1 MKRIISVSAALLFL
15 KTFAF
20 AVSFHSEGKESIVP
34 PGIYDELYDDGRANL
49 AVVLDEFGMVGGVGD
64 GVVINYEGADRL
76 TEINGIRFYNKRSTL
91 TDIGDVYAGIT
102 MKFTA
107 NSSGTL
113 SGLFFRKASQAEGKS
128 IFVDKIDVFTQ
139 NGSDSANAVGINNW
153 ASSTVGDIIGRSEG
167 SFIRAVTN
175 GGNQSYGIWNQVG
188 SKIGSISNLK
198 ITASG
203 GTSKTCAI
211 MNDANGSTIGDISNV
226 VLEAKDSVYAYGIYT
241 KGTIGNLDNV
251 KIETSTISVEA
262 GVISDSYGIYSYGG
276 VIGDVSN
283 LTINMEVKRSFGI
296 SSDRIG
302 DISGA
307 TINVNADTS
316 YGITSYDIGN
326 ISDSS
331 INVVGVNDARA
342 VWIDGA
348 ESLKLELSNVK
359 ITAQLDD
366 FGTCVGVYFSNLDNP
381 GSDNSNLLILK
392 NSTSISVSAS
402 SGWTY
407 EYAIANEGGG
417 TFTIKGDSTIHTFDG
432 DIASKGNLI
441 FDGHFKL
448 LNCKI
453 EAMSGM
459 EITAG
464 SSLEW
469 TDKLVVEGDVT
480 IDDSAILNIYLSS
493 IGLDEYLALESDA
506 SITLSGEIDLNVY
519 DQGGQALE
527 GWEYE
532 LRPGEGGDQLWI
544 TAAVPEPA
552 TYAAIFGA
560 LALAFAVCRARK

>member
-1 MKRIISVSAALLFL
+1 MKRIVSVSAALLFL

-34 PGIYDELYDDGRANL
+34 PGVYDELYDDGRSNL

-203 GTSKTCAI
+203 GNKAYAI

-226 VLEAKDSVYAYGIYT
+226 VLEAKDSVYASGIYT
-241 KGTIGNLDNV
+241 DGTIGNLDNV
-251 KIETSTISVEA
+251 KIETSTISVET
-262 GVISDSYGIYSYGG
+262 GVISDSYGIHSVGL
-276 VIGDVSN
+276 GDVSN
-283 LTINMEVKRSFGI
+283 LTVHMKGKRSFGI
-296 SSDRIG
+296 SSESIG
-302 DISGA
+302 NVSGA
-307 TINVNADTS
+307 TINVNAGMS
-316 YGITSYDIGN
+316 YGIISYDLGN

-348 ESLKLELSNVK
+348 SRGLELSNVK

-366 FGTCVGVYFSNLDNP
+366 FGTAVGVYFSNLDNP
-381 GSDNSNLLILK
+381 NSDNSNLLILK
-392 NSTSISVSAS
+392 NSTSISVSAGS
-402 SGWTY
+402 DWTW
-407 EYAIANEGGG
+407 EYSIVNEEGG
-417 TFTIKGDSTIHTFDG
+417 TFTIKGDSTTHTFDG

-448 LNCKI
+448 LNCTI
-453 EAMSGM
+453 EAQNGM
-459 EITAG
+459 EISAG
-464 SSLEW
+464 SSLAW

-493 IGLDEYLALESDA
+493 FELDEYLVLESDV

-560 LALAFAVCRARK
+560 LALAFAAYRRRK

>member
-1 MKRIISVSAALLFL
+1 MKRIVSVSAALLFL

-91 TDIGDVYAGIT
+91 TDIGDVYADIT

-139 NGSDSANAVGINNW
+139 NGSDSASAVGINNW
-153 ASSTVGDIIGRSEG
+153 ESTVGDIIGRSEG

-203 GTSKTCAI
+203 GNKAYAI

-226 VLEAKDSVYAYGIYT
+226 VLEAKDSVYASGIYT
-241 KGTIGNLDNV
+241 DGTIGNLDNV

-262 GVISDSYGIYSYGG
+262 GVISDSYGIHSVGL
-276 VIGDVSN
+276 GDVSN
-283 LTINMEVKRSFGI
+283 LTVNMKGKRSFGI
-296 SSDRIG
+296 SSESIG
-302 DISGA
+302 NVSGA
-307 TINVNADTS
+307 TINVNAGMS
-316 YGITSYDIGN
+316 YGIVSYDLGN

-348 ESLKLELSNVK
+348 SRGLELSNVK

-366 FGTCVGVYFSNLDNP
+366 FGTAVGVYFSNLDNP
-381 GSDNSNLLILK
+381 NSDNSNLLILK
-392 NSTSISVSAS
+392 NSTSISVSAGS
-402 SGWTY
+402 DWAWGYS
-407 EYAIANEGGG
+407 IVNEEGG
-417 TFTIKGDSTIHTFDG
+417 TFTIKGDSTTHTFDG

-448 LNCKI
+448 LNCTI
-453 EAMSGM
+453 EAQNGM
-459 EITAG
+459 EISAG
-464 SSLEW
+464 SSLAW

-493 IGLDEYLALESDA
+493 FELDEYLVLESDV

-552 TYAAIFGA
+552 TYAAISGA
-560 LALAFAVCRARK
+560 LALAFAAYRRRK

>member
-1 MKRIISVSAALLFL
+1 MKRIVSVSAALLFL

-34 PGIYDELYDDGRANL
+34 PGVYDELYDDGRSNL

-203 GTSKTCAI
+203 GNKAYAI

-226 VLEAKDSVYAYGIYT
+226 VLEAKDSVYASGIYT
-241 KGTIGNLDNV
+241 DGTIGNLDNV
-251 KIETSTISVEA
+251 KIETSTISVET
-262 GVISDSYGIYSYGG
+262 GVISDSYGIHSVGL
-276 VIGDVSN
+276 GDVSN
-283 LTINMEVKRSFGI
+283 LTVNMKGKRSFGI
-296 SSDRIG
+296 SSESIG
-302 DISGA
+302 NVSGA
-307 TINVNADTS
+307 TINVNAGMS
-316 YGITSYDIGN
+316 YGIISYDLGN

-348 ESLKLELSNVK
+348 SRGLELSNVK

-366 FGTCVGVYFSNLDNP
+366 FGTAVGVYFSNLDNP
-381 GSDNSNLLILK
+381 NSDNSNLLILK
-392 NSTSISVSAS
+392 NSTSISVSAGS
-402 SGWTY
+402 DWTW
-407 EYAIANEGGG
+407 EYSIVNEEGG
-417 TFTIKGDSTIHTFDG
+417 TFTIKGDSTTHTFDG

-448 LNCKI
+448 LNCTI
-453 EAMSGM
+453 EAQNGM
-459 EITAG
+459 EISAG
-464 SSLEW
+464 SSLAW

-493 IGLDEYLALESDA
+493 FELDEYLVLESDV

-560 LALAFAVCRARK
+560 LALAFAAYRRRK

>member
-1 MKRIISVSAALLFL
+1 MKRIVSVSAALLFL

-20 AVSFHSEGKESIVP
+20 ALSFHSEGKESIVP

-76 TEINGIRFYNKRSTL
+76 TEINGIRFYKKRSTL

-139 NGSDSANAVGINNW
+139 NGSDSASAVGINNW
-153 ASSTVGDIIGRSEG
+153 ESTVGNIVGRSEG

-203 GTSKTCAI
+203 GNKAYAI

-226 VLEAKDSVYAYGIYT
+226 VLEAKDSVYASGIYT
-241 KGTIGNLDNV
+241 DGTIGNLDNV

-262 GVISDSYGIYSYGG
+262 GVISDSYGIHSVGLG
-276 VIGDVSN
+276 NVSN
-283 LTINMEVKRSFGI
+283 LTVNMKGKRSFGI
-296 SSDRIG
+296 SSESIG
-302 DISGA
+302 NVSGA
-307 TINVNADTS
+307 TINVNAGMS
-316 YGITSYDIGN
+316 YGIVSYDLGN

-348 ESLKLELSNVK
+348 SRGLELSNVK

-366 FGTCVGVYFSNLDNP
+366 FGTAVGVYFSNLDNP
-381 GSDNSNLLILK
+381 NSDNSNLLILK
-392 NSTSISVSAS
+392 NSTSISVSAGS
-402 SGWTY
+402 DWTW
-407 EYAIANEGGG
+407 EYSIVNEEGG
-417 TFTIKGDSTIHTFDG
+417 TFTIKGDSTTHTFDG

-448 LNCKI
+448 LNCTI
-453 EAMSGM
+453 EAQNGM
-459 EITAG
+459 EISAG
-464 SSLEW
+464 SSLAW
-469 TDKLVVEGDVT
+469 TDKLVVKGDVT

-493 IGLDEYLALESDA
+493 FELDEYLVLESDV

>member
-76 TEINGIRFYNKRSTL
+76 TEINGIRFYKKSSTL

-139 NGSDSANAVGINNW
+139 NGSGSASAVGINNW
-153 ASSTVGDIIGRSEG
+153 ESTVGNIVGRSED
-167 SFIRAVTN
+167 SFITAITN
-175 GGNQSYGIWNQVG
+175 GGNDSIGIWNQVG
-188 SKIGSISNLK
+188 AQMGSISNLK

-203 GTSKTCAI
+203 GKSNTYAI
-211 MNDANGSTIGDISNV
+211 RNDSGTIGDISNV
-226 VLEAKDSVYAYGIYT
+226 VLEAKDSVYAYGINSEYT
-241 KGTIGNLDNV
+241 AIGNLNNV
-251 KIETSTISVEA
+251 TIEASSTNNA
-262 GVISDSYGIYSYGG
+262 YGIYSVG
-276 VIGDVSN
+276 IGN
-283 LTINMEVKRSFGI
+283 INGMTVNVE
-296 SSDRIG
+296 SS
-302 DISGA
+302 SSA
-307 TINVNADTS
+307 T
-316 YGITSYDIGN
+316 GLELWGKIGN

-331 INVVGVNDARA
+331 VNVVGKGLGKEIMG
-342 VWIDGA
+342 VWLDG
-348 ESLKLELSNVK
+348 SFGELSNVK
-359 ITAQLDD
+359 IKAQ
-366 FGTCVGVYFSNLDNP
+366 NLFDTDTI
-381 GSDNSNLLILK
+381 GLRLSNSNVLTLK
-392 NSTSISVSAS
+392 NYTSISAESTA
-402 SGWTY
+402 GGAA
-407 EYAIANEGGG
+407 YAMVNDNTGA
-417 TFTIKGDSTIHTFDG
+417 FTIKGDSTTHTFDG

-448 LNCKI
+448 LNCTI

-469 TDKLVVEGDVT
+469 RDKLVVEGDVT

-519 DQGGQALE
+519 DQGGQLFE
-527 GWEYE
+527 DWKYE
-532 LRPGEGGDQLWI
+532 LRHGEGGDQLWI
-544 TAAVPEPA
+544 KAAVPEPSV
-552 TYAAIFGA
+552 YAAVLGIFS
-560 LALAFAVCRARK
+560 LVFAVCRARK

>member
-64 GVVINYEGADRL
+64 GVSLDYTGGGRL
-76 TEINGIRFYNKRSTL
+76 TEVNGIRIYKKGASL
-91 TDIGDVYAGIT
+91 TGIGDIYADIN
-102 MKFTA
+102 MNFTA

-139 NGSDSANAVGINNW
+139 NGSGSASAVGINNW
-153 ASSTVGDIIGRSEG
+153 ESTVGNIVGRSEG
-167 SFIRAVTN
+167 SFITAVTN
-175 GGNQSYGIWNQVG
+175 GGNLSYGIWNQVG
-188 SKIGSISNLK
+188 SKIGAISNLK

-203 GTSKTCAI
+203 GNKAYAI

-241 KGTIGNLDNV
+241 DGTIGNLDNV

-262 GVISDSYGIYSYGG
+262 GVISDSHGIHSVGL
-276 VIGDVSN
+276 GDVSN
-283 LTINMEVKRSFGI
+283 LTVNMKGKRSFGI
-296 SSDRIG
+296 SSESIG
-302 DISGA
+302 NVSGA
-307 TINVNADTS
+307 TINVNAGMS
-316 YGITSYDIGN
+316 YGITSYDLGN

-348 ESLKLELSNVK
+348 SRGLELSNVK

-366 FGTCVGVYFSNLDNP
+366 FGTAVGVYFSNLDNP
-381 GSDNSNLLILK
+381 NSDNSNLLILK
-392 NSTSISVSAS
+392 NSTSISVSAGS
-402 SGWTY
+402 DWTW
-407 EYAIANEGGG
+407 EYSIVNEEGG
-417 TFTIKGDSTIHTFDG
+417 TFTIKGDSTTHTFDG

-448 LNCKI
+448 LNCTI
-453 EAMSGM
+453 EAQNGM
-459 EITAG
+459 EISAG
-464 SSLEW
+464 SSLAW

-493 IGLDEYLALESDA
+493 FELDEYLVLESDV

-560 LALAFAVCRARK
+560 LALVFAVCRARK

>member
-76 TEINGIRFYNKRSTL
+76 TEINGIRFYNKSSTL

-139 NGSDSANAVGINNW
+139 NGSDSASAVGINNW
-153 ASSTVGDIIGRSEG
+153 ESTVGNIVGRSEG
-167 SFIRAVTN
+167 SFITAVTN
-175 GGNQSYGIWNQVG
+175 GGNLSYGIWNQVG

-203 GTSKTCAI
+203 GNKAYAI

-241 KGTIGNLDNV
+241 DGTIGNLDNV

-262 GVISDSYGIYSYGG
+262 GVISDSYGIHSVGL
-276 VIGDVSN
+276 GDVSN
-283 LTINMEVKRSFGI
+283 LTVNMKGKRSFGI
-296 SSDRIG
+296 SSESIG
-302 DISGA
+302 NVSGA
-307 TINVNADTS
+307 TINVNAGMS
-316 YGITSYDIGN
+316 YGIISYDLGN

-348 ESLKLELSNVK
+348 SRGLELSNVK

-366 FGTCVGVYFSNLDNP
+366 FGTAVGVYFSNLDNP
-381 GSDNSNLLILK
+381 NSDNSNLLILK
-392 NSTSISVSAS
+392 NSTSISVSAGS
-402 SGWTY
+402 DWTWGY
-407 EYAIANEGGG
+407 SIVNEEGG
-417 TFTIKGDSTIHTFDG
+417 TFTIKGDSTTHTFDG

-448 LNCKI
+448 LNCTI
-453 EAMSGM
+453 EAQNGM
-459 EITAG
+459 EISAG
-464 SSLEW
+464 SSLAW

-493 IGLDEYLALESDA
+493 FELDEYLVLESDA

-560 LALAFAVCRARK
+560 LALAFAAYRRRK

>member
-1 MKRIISVSAALLFL
+1 MKRIVLVSAALLFL

-76 TEINGIRFYNKRSTL
+76 TEINGIRFYKKSSTL

-128 IFVDKIDVFTQ
+128 IFVDKIDVSSQ
-139 NGSDSANAVGINNW
+139 NGSGSASAVGINNW
-153 ASSTVGDIIGRSEG
+153 DSSTVGDIIGRSEG

-241 KGTIGNLDNV
+241 DGTIGNLDNV

-262 GVISDSYGIYSYGG
+262 GVISDSHGIHSVGL
-276 VIGDVSN
+276 GDVSN
-283 LTINMEVKRSFGI
+283 LTVNMKGKRSFGI
-296 SSDRIG
+296 SSESIG
-302 DISGA
+302 NVSGA
-307 TINVNADTS
+307 TINVNAGMS
-316 YGITSYDIGN
+316 YGITSYDLGN

-348 ESLKLELSNVK
+348 ESSKLELSNVK

-366 FGTCVGVYFSNLDNP
+366 FGTVVGVYFSNLDNP

-402 SGWTY
+402 SVWTY
-407 EYAIANEGGG
+407 EYAIANDEGG

-448 LNCKI
+448 LNCRI
-453 EAMSGM
+453 EAMNGM
-459 EITAG
+459 EISAG
-464 SSLEW
+464 SSLAW

-519 DQGGQALE
+519 DQGGQLFE
-527 GWEYE
+527 DWKYE
-532 LRPGEGGDQLWI
+532 LRHGEGGDQLWI
-544 TAAVPEPA
+544 KAAVPEPSV
-552 TYAAIFGA
+552 YAAVLGIFS
-560 LALAFAVCRARK
+560 LVFAVCRARK

>member
-1 MKRIISVSAALLFL
+1 MNKFLYISILQLACAGA
-15 KTFAF
+15 AF
-20 AVSFHSEGKESIVP
+20 AASFTSSSKDDVVP
-34 PGIYDELYDDGRANL
+34 TGTYDELTGRGVNL
-49 AVVLDEFGMVGGVGD
+49 GVIFDENGMTSGIQD
-64 GVVINYEGADRL
+64 GVVINYEGAGRL
-76 TEINGIRFYNKRSTL
+76 TEINGIRFYNKSSTL
-91 TDIGDVYAGIT
+91 TDIGDVYADIT

-128 IFVDKIDVFTQ
+128 IFVDKIDVSSQ
-139 NGSDSANAVGINNW
+139 NGSGSASAVGINNW
-153 ASSTVGDIIGRSEG
+153 DSSTVGDIIGRSEG

-241 KGTIGNLDNV
+241 DGTIGNLDNV

-262 GVISDSYGIYSYGG
+262 GVISDSHGIHSVGL
-276 VIGDVSN
+276 GDVSN
-283 LTINMEVKRSFGI
+283 LTVNMKGKRSFGI
-296 SSDRIG
+296 SSESIG
-302 DISGA
+302 NVSGA
-307 TINVNADTS
+307 TINVNAGMS
-316 YGITSYDIGN
+316 YGITSYDLGN

-348 ESLKLELSNVK
+348 ESSKLELSNVK

-366 FGTCVGVYFSNLDNP
+366 FGTVVGVYFSNLDNP

-402 SGWTY
+402 SVWTY
-407 EYAIANEGGG
+407 EYAIANDEGG

-448 LNCKI
+448 LNCRI
-453 EAMSGM
+453 EAMNGM
-459 EITAG
+459 EISAG
-464 SSLEW
+464 SSLAW

-493 IGLDEYLALESDA
+493 FELDEYLVLESDA

-519 DQGGQALE
+519 DQGGQLFE
-527 GWEYE
+527 DWKYE
-532 LRPGEGGDQLWI
+532 LRHGEGGDQLWI
-544 TAAVPEPA
+544 KAAVPEPSV
-552 TYAAIFGA
+552 YAAVLGIFS
-560 LALAFAVCRARK
+560 LVFAVCRARK

>member
-1 MKRIISVSAALLFL
+1 MKRIVLVSAALLFL

-76 TEINGIRFYNKRSTL
+76 TEINGIRFYKKSSTL

-139 NGSDSANAVGINNW
+139 NGSGSASAVGINNW
-153 ASSTVGDIIGRSEG
+153 ESTVGNIVGRSEG
-167 SFIRAVTN
+167 SFITAVTN
-175 GGNQSYGIWNQVG
+175 GGNDSIGIWNQVG
-188 SKIGSISNLK
+188 AQMGSISNLK

-203 GTSKTCAI
+203 GKSNTYAI
-211 MNDANGSTIGDISNV
+211 RNDSGTIGDISNV
-226 VLEAKDSVYAYGIYT
+226 VLEAKDSVYAYGINSEYT
-241 KGTIGNLDNV
+241 AIGNLNNV
-251 KIETSTISVEA
+251 TIEASSTNNA
-262 GVISDSYGIYSYGG
+262 YGIYSVG
-276 VIGDVSN
+276 IGN
-283 LTINMEVKRSFGI
+283 INGMTVNVE
-296 SSDRIG
+296 SS
-302 DISGA
+302 SSA
-307 TINVNADTS
+307 T
-316 YGITSYDIGN
+316 GLELWGKIGN

-331 INVVGVNDARA
+331 VNVVGKGLGKEIMG
-342 VWIDGA
+342 VWLDG
-348 ESLKLELSNVK
+348 SFGELSNVK
-359 ITAQLDD
+359 IKAQ
-366 FGTCVGVYFSNLDNP
+366 NLFDTDTI
-381 GSDNSNLLILK
+381 GLRLSNSNVLTLK
-392 NSTSISVSAS
+392 NYTSISAESTA
-402 SGWTY
+402 GGAA
-407 EYAIANEGGG
+407 YAMVNDNTGA
-417 TFTIKGDSTIHTFDG
+417 FTIKGDSTIHTFDG

-453 EAMSGM
+453 EAMSDM

-469 TDKLVVEGDVT
+469 RDKLVVEGDVT

-493 IGLDEYLALESDA
+493 FELDEYLVLESDA

-519 DQGGQALE
+519 DQGGQLFE
-527 GWEYE
+527 DWKYE
-532 LRPGEGGDQLWI
+532 LRHGEGGDQLWI
-544 TAAVPEPA
+544 KAAVPEPSV
-552 TYAAIFGA
+552 YAAVLGF
-560 LALAFAVCRARK
+560 LSLVFAVCRARK

>member
-34 PGIYDELYDDGRANL
+34 PGIYDELYDDGKANL

-139 NGSDSANAVGINNW
+139 NGSDSASAVGINNW
-153 ASSTVGDIIGRSEG
+153 ESTVGNIVGRSEG
-167 SFIRAVTN
+167 SFITAVTN
-175 GGNQSYGIWNQVG
+175 GGNLSYGIWNQVG

-203 GTSKTCAI
+203 GNKAYAI

-241 KGTIGNLDNV
+241 DGTIGNLDNV

-262 GVISDSYGIYSYGG
+262 GVISDSFGIHSVGL
-276 VIGDVSN
+276 GDVSN
-283 LTINMEVKRSFGI
+283 LTVNMKGKRSFGI
-296 SSDRIG
+296 SSESIG
-302 DISGA
+302 NVSGA
-307 TINVNADTS
+307 TINVNAGMS
-316 YGITSYDIGN
+316 YGIISSDLGN

-348 ESLKLELSNVK
+348 SRGLELSNVK

-366 FGTCVGVYFSNLDNP
+366 FGTAVGVYFSNLDNP
-381 GSDNSNLLILK
+381 NSDNSNLLILK
-392 NSTSISVSAS
+392 NSTSISVSAGS
-402 SGWTY
+402 DWTW
-407 EYAIANEGGG
+407 EYSIVNEEGG
-417 TFTIKGDSTIHTFDG
+417 TFTIKGDSTTHTFDG

-448 LNCKI
+448 LNCTI
-453 EAMSGM
+453 EAQNGM
-459 EITAG
+459 EISAG
-464 SSLEW
+464 SSLAW

-493 IGLDEYLALESDA
+493 FELDEYLVLESDV

-544 TAAVPEPA
+544 KAAVPEPSV
-552 TYAAIFGA
+552 YAAVLGF
-560 LALAFAVCRARK
+560 LSLVFAVCRARK

>member
-1 MKRIISVSAALLFL
+1 MKRIVLVSAALLFL

-203 GTSKTCAI
+203 GNKAYAI

-241 KGTIGNLDNV
+241 DGTIGNLDNV

-262 GVISDSYGIYSYGG
+262 GVISDSHGIHSVGL
-276 VIGDVSN
+276 GDVSN
-283 LTINMEVKRSFGI
+283 LTVNMKGKRSFGI
-296 SSDRIG
+296 SSESIG
-302 DISGA
+302 NVSGA
-307 TINVNADTS
+307 TINVNAGMS
-316 YGITSYDIGN
+316 YGITSYDLGN

-348 ESLKLELSNVK
+348 SRGLELSNVK

-366 FGTCVGVYFSNLDNP
+366 FGTAVGVYFSNLDNP
-381 GSDNSNLLILK
+381 NSDNSNLLILK
-392 NSTSISVSAS
+392 NSTSISVSAGS
-402 SGWTY
+402 DWTW
-407 EYAIANEGGG
+407 EYSIVNEEGG
-417 TFTIKGDSTIHTFDG
+417 TFTIKGDSTTHTFDG

-448 LNCKI
+448 LNCTI
-453 EAMSGM
+453 EAQNGM
-459 EITAG
+459 EISAG
-464 SSLEW
+464 SSLAW

-493 IGLDEYLALESDA
+493 FELDEYLVLESDA

-552 TYAAIFGA
+552 AYAAIFGA
-560 LALAFAVCRARK
+560 LALAFAAYRRRK

>member
-1 MKRIISVSAALLFL
+1 MKRIVLVSAALLFL

-91 TDIGDVYAGIT
+91 TDIGDVYADIT

-203 GTSKTCAI
+203 GNKAYAI

-241 KGTIGNLDNV
+241 DGTIGNLDNV

-262 GVISDSYGIYSYGG
+262 GVISDSHGIHSVGL
-276 VIGDVSN
+276 GDVSN
-283 LTINMEVKRSFGI
+283 LTVNMKGKRSFGI
-296 SSDRIG
+296 SSESIG
-302 DISGA
+302 NVSGA
-307 TINVNADTS
+307 TINVNAGMS
-316 YGITSYDIGN
+316 YGIVSYDLGN

-348 ESLKLELSNVK
+348 SRGLELSNVK

-366 FGTCVGVYFSNLDNP
+366 FGTAVGVYFSNLDNP
-381 GSDNSNLLILK
+381 NSDNSNLLILK
-392 NSTSISVSAS
+392 NSTSISVSAGS
-402 SGWTY
+402 DWTW
-407 EYAIANEGGG
+407 EYSIVNEEGG
-417 TFTIKGDSTIHTFDG
+417 TFTIKGDSTTHTFDG

-448 LNCKI
+448 LNCTI
-453 EAMSGM
+453 EAQNGM
-459 EITAG
+459 EISAG
-464 SSLEW
+464 SSLAW

-493 IGLDEYLALESDA
+493 FELDEYLVLESDV

-544 TAAVPEPA
+544 KAAVPEPSV
-552 TYAAIFGA
+552 YAAVLGIFS
-560 LALAFAVCRARK
+560 LVFAVCRARK

>member
-1 MKRIISVSAALLFL
+1 MKRIVSVSAALLFL

-76 TEINGIRFYNKRSTL
+76 TEINGIRFYKKSSTL

-139 NGSDSANAVGINNW
+139 NGSDSASAVGINNW
-153 ASSTVGDIIGRSEG
+153 ESTVGNIVGRSEG
-167 SFIRAVTN
+167 SFITAVTN
-175 GGNQSYGIWNQVG
+175 GGNDSIGIWNQVG
-188 SKIGSISNLK
+188 AQMGSISNLK

-203 GTSKTCAI
+203 GKSNTYAI
-211 MNDANGSTIGDISNV
+211 RNDSGTIGDISNV

-241 KGTIGNLDNV
+241 DGTIGNLDNV

-262 GVISDSYGIYSYGG
+262 GVISDSHGIHSVGL
-276 VIGDVSN
+276 GDVSN
-283 LTINMEVKRSFGI
+283 LTVNMKGKRSFGI
-296 SSDRIG
+296 SSESIG
-302 DISGA
+302 NVSGA
-307 TINVNADTS
+307 TINVNAGMS
-316 YGITSYDIGN
+316 YGIVSYDLGN

-348 ESLKLELSNVK
+348 SRGLELSNVK

-366 FGTCVGVYFSNLDNP
+366 FGTAVGVYFSNLDNP
-381 GSDNSNLLILK
+381 NSDNSNLLILK
-392 NSTSISVSAS
+392 NSTSISVSAGS
-402 SGWTY
+402 DWTW
-407 EYAIANEGGG
+407 EYSIVNEEGG
-417 TFTIKGDSTIHTFDG
+417 TFTIKGDSTTHTFDG

-448 LNCKI
+448 LNCTI

-464 SSLEW
+464 SSLAW

-493 IGLDEYLALESDA
+493 FELDEYLALESDA

-519 DQGGQALE
+519 DQGGQLFE
-527 GWEYE
+527 DWKYE
-532 LRPGEGGDQLWI
+532 LRHGEGGDQLWI

-552 TYAAIFGA
+552 AYAAIFGA
-560 LALAFAVCRARK
+560 LALAFAAYRRRK

>member
-20 AVSFHSEGKESIVP
+20 ALSFHSEGKESIVP

-76 TEINGIRFYNKRSTL
+76 TEINGIRFYKKRSTL

-128 IFVDKIDVFTQ
+128 IFVDKIDVSSQ
-139 NGSDSANAVGINNW
+139 NGSGSASAVGINNW
-153 ASSTVGDIIGRSEG
+153 DSSTVGDIIGRSEG

-241 KGTIGNLDNV
+241 DGTIGNLDNV

-262 GVISDSYGIYSYGG
+262 GVISDSHGIHSVGL
-276 VIGDVSN
+276 GDVSN
-283 LTINMEVKRSFGI
+283 LTVNMKGKRSFGI
-296 SSDRIG
+296 SSESIG
-302 DISGA
+302 NVSGA
-307 TINVNADTS
+307 TINVNAGMS
-316 YGITSYDIGN
+316 YGITSYDLGN

-348 ESLKLELSNVK
+348 ESSKLELSNVK

-366 FGTCVGVYFSNLDNP
+366 FGTVVGVYFSNLDNP

-402 SGWTY
+402 SVWTY
-407 EYAIANEGGG
+407 EYAIANDEGG

-448 LNCKI
+448 LNCRI
-453 EAMSGM
+453 EAMNGM
-459 EITAG
+459 EISAG
-464 SSLEW
+464 SSLAW

-493 IGLDEYLALESDA
+493 LGLDEYLVLKSDA

-544 TAAVPEPA
+544 KAAVPEPSV
-552 TYAAIFGA
+552 YAAVLGFFS
-560 LALAFAVCRARK
+560 LVFAVCRARK

>member
-1 MKRIISVSAALLFL
+1 MNKFLYISILQLACAGA
-15 KTFAF
+15 AF
-20 AVSFHSEGKESIVP
+20 AASFTSSSKDDVVP
-34 PGIYDELYDDGRANL
+34 TGTYDELTGRGVNL
-49 AVVLDEFGMVGGVGD
+49 GVIFDENGMTSGIQD

-91 TDIGDVYAGIT
+91 TDIGNVYADIT

-139 NGSDSANAVGINNW
+139 NGSDSASAVGINNW
-153 ASSTVGDIIGRSEG
+153 ESSTVGDIIGLSED
-167 SFIRAVTN
+167 SFITAITN
-175 GGNQSYGIWNQVG
+175 GGNDSIGIWNQVDAQM
-188 SKIGSISNLK
+188 GSISNLK

-203 GTSKTCAI
+203 GKSNTYAI
-211 MNDANGSTIGDISNV
+211 RNDSGTIGDISNV
-226 VLEAKDSVYAYGIYT
+226 VLEAKDSVYAYGINSEYT
-241 KGTIGNLDNV
+241 AIGNLNNV
-251 KIETSTISVEA
+251 TIEASSTNNA
-262 GVISDSYGIYSYGG
+262 YGIYSAG
-276 VIGDVSN
+276 IGN
-283 LTINMEVKRSFGI
+283 INGMTVNVE
-296 SSDRIG
+296 SS
-302 DISGA
+302 SSA
-307 TINVNADTS
+307 T
-316 YGITSYDIGN
+316 GLELWGKIGN

-331 INVVGVNDARA
+331 VNVVGKGLGKEIMG
-342 VWIDGA
+342 VWLDG
-348 ESLKLELSNVK
+348 SFGELSNVK
-359 ITAQLDD
+359 IKAQ
-366 FGTCVGVYFSNLDNP
+366 NLFDTDTI
-381 GSDNSNLLILK
+381 GLRLSNSNVLTLK
-392 NSTSISVSAS
+392 NYTSISAESTA
-402 SGWTY
+402 GGAA
-407 EYAIANEGGG
+407 YAMVNDNTGA
-417 TFTIKGDSTIHTFDG
+417 FTIKGDSTIHTFDG

-441 FDGHFKL
+441 FDGHFRL

-469 TDKLVVEGDVT
+469 RDKLVVEGDVT

-519 DQGGQALE
+519 DQGGQLFE
-527 GWEYE
+527 GWKYE
-532 LRPGEGGDQLWI
+532 LRHGEGGDQLWI

-560 LALAFAVCRARK
+560 LALAFAAYRRRK

>member
-1 MKRIISVSAALLFL
+1 MKRIVSVSAALLFL

-20 AVSFHSEGKESIVP
+20 ALSFHSEGKESIVP

-76 TEINGIRFYNKRSTL
+76 TEINGIRFYKKRSTL

-128 IFVDKIDVFTQ
+128 IFVDKIDVSSQ
-139 NGSDSANAVGINNW
+139 NGSGSASAVGINNW
-153 ASSTVGDIIGRSEG
+153 DSSTVGDIIGRSEG

-203 GTSKTCAI
+203 GNKAYAI

-241 KGTIGNLDNV
+241 DGTIGNLDNV

-262 GVISDSYGIYSYGG
+262 GVISDSHGIHSVGL
-276 VIGDVSN
+276 GDVSN
-283 LTINMEVKRSFGI
+283 LTVNMKGKRSFGI
-296 SSDRIG
+296 SSESIG
-302 DISGA
+302 NVSGA
-307 TINVNADTS
+307 TINVNAGMS
-316 YGITSYDIGN
+316 YGITSYDLGN

-348 ESLKLELSNVK
+348 ESSKLELSNVK

-366 FGTCVGVYFSNLDNP
+366 FGTVVGVYFSNLDNP

-402 SGWTY
+402 SVWTY
-407 EYAIANEGGG
+407 EYAIANDEGG

-448 LNCKI
+448 LNCRI
-453 EAMSGM
+453 EAMNGM
-459 EITAG
+459 EISAG
-464 SSLEW
+464 SSLAW

-493 IGLDEYLALESDA
+493 FELDEYLVLESDA

-544 TAAVPEPA
+544 KAAVPEPSV
-552 TYAAIFGA
+552 YAAVLGIFS
-560 LALAFAVCRARK
+560 LVFAVCRARK

>member
-91 TDIGDVYAGIT
+91 TDIGDVYADIT

-139 NGSDSANAVGINNW
+139 NGSDSASAVGINNW
-153 ASSTVGDIIGRSEG
+153 ESTVGNIVGRSEG

-203 GTSKTCAI
+203 GNKAYAI

-226 VLEAKDSVYAYGIYT
+226 VLEAKDSVYASGIYT
-241 KGTIGNLDNV
+241 DGTIGNLDNV

-262 GVISDSYGIYSYGG
+262 GVISDSYGIHSVGL
-276 VIGDVSN
+276 GDVSN
-283 LTINMEVKRSFGI
+283 LTVNMKGKRSFGI
-296 SSDRIG
+296 SSESIG
-302 DISGA
+302 NVSGA
-307 TINVNADTS
+307 TINVNAGMS
-316 YGITSYDIGN
+316 YGIVSYDLGN

-348 ESLKLELSNVK
+348 SRGLELSNVK

-366 FGTCVGVYFSNLDNP
+366 FGTAVGVYFSNLDNP
-381 GSDNSNLLILK
+381 NSDNSNLLILK
-392 NSTSISVSAS
+392 NSTSISVSAGS
-402 SGWTY
+402 DWAWGYS
-407 EYAIANEGGG
+407 IVNEEGG
-417 TFTIKGDSTIHTFDG
+417 TFTIKGDSTTHTFDG

-448 LNCKI
+448 LNCTI
-453 EAMSGM
+453 EAQNGM
-459 EITAG
+459 EISAG
-464 SSLEW
+464 SSLAW

-493 IGLDEYLALESDA
+493 FELDEYLVLESDV

-552 TYAAIFGA
+552 TYAAISGA
-560 LALAFAVCRARK
+560 LALAFAAYRRRK

>member
-1 MKRIISVSAALLFL
+1 MKRIVLVSAALLFL

-76 TEINGIRFYNKRSTL
+76 TEINGIRFYKKSSTL

-139 NGSDSANAVGINNW
+139 NGSGSASAVGINNW
-153 ASSTVGDIIGRSEG
+153 ESTVGNIVGRSEG
-167 SFIRAVTN
+167 SFITAVTN
-175 GGNQSYGIWNQVG
+175 GGNDSIGIWNQVG
-188 SKIGSISNLK
+188 AQMGSISNLK

-203 GTSKTCAI
+203 GKSNTYAI
-211 MNDANGSTIGDISNV
+211 RNDSGTIGDISNV
-226 VLEAKDSVYAYGIYT
+226 VLEAKDSVYAYGINSEYT
-241 KGTIGNLDNV
+241 AIGNLNNV
-251 KIETSTISVEA
+251 TIEASSTNNA
-262 GVISDSYGIYSYGG
+262 YGIYSVG
-276 VIGDVSN
+276 IGN
-283 LTINMEVKRSFGI
+283 INGMTVNVE
-296 SSDRIG
+296 SS
-302 DISGA
+302 SSA
-307 TINVNADTS
+307 T
-316 YGITSYDIGN
+316 GLELWGKIGN

-331 INVVGVNDARA
+331 VNVVGKGLGKEIMG
-342 VWIDGA
+342 VWLDG
-348 ESLKLELSNVK
+348 SFGELSNVK
-359 ITAQLDD
+359 ITAQ
-366 FGTCVGVYFSNLDNP
+366 NLFDTI
-381 GSDNSNLLILK
+381 GLRLSNSNVLTLK
-392 NSTSISVSAS
+392 NYTSISAESTA
-402 SGWTY
+402 GGAA
-407 EYAIANEGGG
+407 YAMVNDNTGA
-417 TFTIKGDSTIHTFDG
+417 FTIKGDSTIHTFDG

-464 SSLEW
+464 SSLAW

-493 IGLDEYLALESDA
+493 FELDEYLVLESDA

-544 TAAVPEPA
+544 KAAVPEPSV
-552 TYAAIFGA
+552 YAAVLGIFS
-560 LALAFAVCRARK
+560 LVFAVCRARK

>member
-76 TEINGIRFYNKRSTL
+76 TEINGIRFYKKSSTL

-139 NGSDSANAVGINNW
+139 NGSDSASAVGINNW
-153 ASSTVGDIIGRSEG
+153 ESTVGNIVGRSEG
-167 SFIRAVTN
+167 SFITAVTN
-175 GGNQSYGIWNQVG
+175 GGNVSYGIWNQVG

-203 GTSKTCAI
+203 GNKAYAI

-226 VLEAKDSVYAYGIYT
+226 VLEAKDSVYASGIYT
-241 KGTIGNLDNV
+241 DGTIGNLDNV

-262 GVISDSYGIYSYGG
+262 GVISDSYGIHSVGL
-276 VIGDVSN
+276 GDVSN
-283 LTINMEVKRSFGI
+283 LTVNMKGKRSFGI
-296 SSDRIG
+296 SSESIG
-302 DISGA
+302 NVSGA
-307 TINVNADTS
+307 TINVNAGMS
-316 YGITSYDIGN
+316 YGIISYDLGN

-348 ESLKLELSNVK
+348 SRGLELSNVK

-366 FGTCVGVYFSNLDNP
+366 FGTAVGVYFSNLDNP
-381 GSDNSNLLILK
+381 NSDNSNLLILK
-392 NSTSISVSAS
+392 NSTSISVSAGS
-402 SGWTY
+402 DWTW
-407 EYAIANEGGG
+407 EYSIVNEEGG
-417 TFTIKGDSTIHTFDG
+417 TFTIKGDSTTHTFDG

-448 LNCKI
+448 LNCTI
-453 EAMSGM
+453 EAQNGM
-459 EITAG
+459 EISAG
-464 SSLEW
+464 SSLAW

-493 IGLDEYLALESDA
+493 FELDEYLVLESDV

-544 TAAVPEPA
+544 KAAVPEPSV
-552 TYAAIFGA
+552 YAAVLGIFS
-560 LALAFAVCRARK
+560 LVFAVCRARK

>member
-1 MKRIISVSAALLFL
+1 MKRIVSVSAALLFL

-76 TEINGIRFYNKRSTL
+76 TEINGIRFYKKSSTL

-139 NGSDSANAVGINNW
+139 NGSDSASAVGINNW
-153 ASSTVGDIIGRSEG
+153 ESTVGNIVGRSEG
-167 SFIRAVTN
+167 SFITAVTN
-175 GGNQSYGIWNQVG
+175 GGNDSIGIWNQVG
-188 SKIGSISNLK
+188 AQMGSISNLK

-203 GTSKTCAI
+203 GKSNTYAI
-211 MNDANGSTIGDISNV
+211 RNDSGTIGDISNV

-283 LTINMEVKRSFGI
+283 LTINMEGKRSFGI
-296 SSDRIG
+296 SSESIG
-302 DISGA
+302 NVSGA
-307 TINVNADTS
+307 TINVNAGMS
-316 YGITSYDIGN
+316 YGITSSDLGN

-348 ESLKLELSNVK
+348 SRGLELSNVK

-366 FGTCVGVYFSNLDNP
+366 FGTAVGVYFSNLDNP
-381 GSDNSNLLILK
+381 NSDNSNLLILK
-392 NSTSISVSAS
+392 NSTSISVSAGS
-402 SGWTY
+402 DWTW
-407 EYAIANEGGG
+407 EYSIVNEEGG
-417 TFTIKGDSTIHTFDG
+417 TFTIKGDSTTHTFDG

-448 LNCKI
+448 LNCTI
-453 EAMSGM
+453 EAQNGM
-459 EITAG
+459 EISAG
-464 SSLEW
+464 SSLAW

-493 IGLDEYLALESDA
+493 FELDEYLVLESDA

-544 TAAVPEPA
+544 KAAVPEPSV
-552 TYAAIFGA
+552 YAAVLGIFS
-560 LALAFAVCRARK
+560 LVFAVCRARK

>member
-76 TEINGIRFYNKRSTL
+76 TEINGIRFYKKRSTL
-91 TDIGDVYAGIT
+91 TDIGDVYADIT

-139 NGSDSANAVGINNW
+139 NGSDSASAVGINNW
-153 ASSTVGDIIGRSEG
+153 ESTVGNIVGRSEG
-167 SFIRAVTN
+167 SFITAVTN
-175 GGNQSYGIWNQVG
+175 GGNLSYGIWNQVG

-203 GTSKTCAI
+203 GNIAYAI

-241 KGTIGNLDNV
+241 DGTIGNLDNV

-262 GVISDSYGIYSYGG
+262 GVISDSFGIHS
-276 VIGDVSN
+276 VSLGDVSN
-283 LTINMEVKRSFGI
+283 LTVNMKGKRSFGI
-296 SSDRIG
+296 SSESIG
-302 DISGA
+302 NVSGA
-307 TINVNADTS
+307 TINVNAGMS
-316 YGITSYDIGN
+316 YGITSYDLGN

-348 ESLKLELSNVK
+348 SRGLELSNVK

-366 FGTCVGVYFSNLDNP
+366 FGTAVGVYFSNLDNP
-381 GSDNSNLLILK
+381 NSDNSNLLILK
-392 NSTSISVSAS
+392 NSTSISVSAGS
-402 SGWTY
+402 DWTW
-407 EYAIANEGGG
+407 EYSIVNEEGG
-417 TFTIKGDSTIHTFDG
+417 TFTIKGDSTTHTFDG

-448 LNCKI
+448 LNCTI
-453 EAMSGM
+453 EAQNGM
-459 EITAG
+459 EISAG
-464 SSLEW
+464 SSLAW

-493 IGLDEYLALESDA
+493 FELDEYLVLESDA

-544 TAAVPEPA
+544 KAAVPEPSV
-552 TYAAIFGA
+552 YAAVLGFFS
-560 LALAFAVCRARK
+560 LVFAVCRARK

>member
-76 TEINGIRFYNKRSTL
+76 TEINGIRFYKKSSTL

-139 NGSDSANAVGINNW
+139 NGSDSASAVGINNW
-153 ASSTVGDIIGRSEG
+153 ESTVGNIVGRSEG
-167 SFIRAVTN
+167 SFITAVTN
-175 GGNQSYGIWNQVG
+175 GGNLSYGIWNQVG

-203 GTSKTCAI
+203 GNKAYAI

-226 VLEAKDSVYAYGIYT
+226 VLEAKDSVYASGIYT
-241 KGTIGNLDNV
+241 DGTIGNLDNV

-262 GVISDSYGIYSYGG
+262 GVISDSYGIHSVGLG
-276 VIGDVSN
+276 NVSN
-283 LTINMEVKRSFGI
+283 LTVNMKGKRSFGI
-296 SSDRIG
+296 SSESIG
-302 DISGA
+302 NVSGA
-307 TINVNADTS
+307 TINVNAGMS
-316 YGITSYDIGN
+316 YGIVSYDLGN

-348 ESLKLELSNVK
+348 SRGLELSNVK

-366 FGTCVGVYFSNLDNP
+366 FGTAVGVYFSNLDNP
-381 GSDNSNLLILK
+381 NSDNSNLLILK
-392 NSTSISVSAS
+392 NSTSISVSAGS
-402 SGWTY
+402 DWTW
-407 EYAIANEGGG
+407 EYSIVNEEGG
-417 TFTIKGDSTIHTFDG
+417 TFTIKGDSTTHTFDG

-464 SSLEW
+464 SSLAW

-493 IGLDEYLALESDA
+493 FELDEYLVLESDV

-552 TYAAIFGA
+552 TYAAISGA
-560 LALAFAVCRARK
+560 LALAFAAYRRRK

>member
-1 MKRIISVSAALLFL
+1 MKRIVSVSAALLFL

-20 AVSFHSEGKESIVP
+20 ALSFHSEGKESIVP

-76 TEINGIRFYNKRSTL
+76 TEINGIRFYKKRSTL

-128 IFVDKIDVFTQ
+128 IFVDKIDVSSQ
-139 NGSDSANAVGINNW
+139 NGSGSASAVGINNW
-153 ASSTVGDIIGRSEG
+153 DSSTVGDIIGRSEG

-241 KGTIGNLDNV
+241 DGTIGNLDNV

-262 GVISDSYGIYSYGG
+262 GVISDSHGIHSVGL
-276 VIGDVSN
+276 GDVSN
-283 LTINMEVKRSFGI
+283 LTVNMKGKRSFGI
-296 SSDRIG
+296 SSESIG
-302 DISGA
+302 NVSGA
-307 TINVNADTS
+307 TINVNAGMS
-316 YGITSYDIGN
+316 YGITSYDLGN

-348 ESLKLELSNVK
+348 ESSKLELSNVK

-366 FGTCVGVYFSNLDNP
+366 FGTVVGVYFSNLDNP

-402 SGWTY
+402 SVWTY
-407 EYAIANEGGG
+407 EYAIANDEGG

-448 LNCKI
+448 LNCRI
-453 EAMSGM
+453 EAMNGM
-459 EITAG
+459 EISAG
-464 SSLEW
+464 SSLAW

-493 IGLDEYLALESDA
+493 FELDEYLALESDA

-560 LALAFAVCRARK
+560 LALVFAVCRARK

>member
-76 TEINGIRFYNKRSTL
+76 TEINGIRFYKKRSTL

-139 NGSDSANAVGINNW
+139 NGSDSASAVGINNW
-153 ASSTVGDIIGRSEG
+153 ESTVGNIVGRSEG
-167 SFIRAVTN
+167 SFITAVTN
-175 GGNQSYGIWNQVG
+175 GGNLSYGIWNQVG

-203 GTSKTCAI
+203 GNKAYAI

-241 KGTIGNLDNV
+241 DGTIGNLDNV

-262 GVISDSYGIYSYGG
+262 GVISDSYGIHSVGL
-276 VIGDVSN
+276 GDVSN
-283 LTINMEVKRSFGI
+283 LTVNMKGKRSFGI
-296 SSDRIG
+296 SSESIG
-302 DISGA
+302 NVSGA
-307 TINVNADTS
+307 TINVNAGMS
-316 YGITSYDIGN
+316 YGIISYDLGN

-348 ESLKLELSNVK
+348 SRGLELSNVK

-366 FGTCVGVYFSNLDNP
+366 FGTAVGVYFSNLDNP
-381 GSDNSNLLILK
+381 NSDNSNLLILK
-392 NSTSISVSAS
+392 NSTSISVSAGS
-402 SGWTY
+402 DWTW
-407 EYAIANEGGG
+407 EYSIVNEEGG
-417 TFTIKGDSTIHTFDG
+417 TFTIKGDSTTHTFDG

-448 LNCKI
+448 LNCTI
-453 EAMSGM
+453 EAQNGM
-459 EITAG
+459 EISAG
-464 SSLEW
+464 SSLAW

-493 IGLDEYLALESDA
+493 FELDEYLVLESDV

-544 TAAVPEPA
+544 KAAVPEPSV
-552 TYAAIFGA
+552 YAAVLGF
-560 LALAFAVCRARK
+560 LSLVFAVCRARK

>member
-91 TDIGDVYAGIT
+91 TDIGDVYADIT

-203 GTSKTCAI
+203 GNKAYAI

-226 VLEAKDSVYAYGIYT
+226 VLEAKDSVYASGIYT
-241 KGTIGNLDNV
+241 DGTIGNLDNV

-262 GVISDSYGIYSYGG
+262 GVISDSYGIHSVGL
-276 VIGDVSN
+276 GDVSN
-283 LTINMEVKRSFGI
+283 LTVNMKGKRSFGI
-296 SSDRIG
+296 SSESIG
-302 DISGA
+302 NVSGA
-307 TINVNADTS
+307 TINVNAGMS
-316 YGITSYDIGN
+316 YGIISYDLGN

-348 ESLKLELSNVK
+348 SRGLELSNVK

-366 FGTCVGVYFSNLDNP
+366 FGTAVGVYFSNLDNP
-381 GSDNSNLLILK
+381 NSDNSNLLILK
-392 NSTSISVSAS
+392 NSTSISVSAGS
-402 SGWTY
+402 DWTW
-407 EYAIANEGGG
+407 EYSIVNEEGG
-417 TFTIKGDSTIHTFDG
+417 TFTIKGDSTTHTFDG

-448 LNCKI
+448 LNCTI
-453 EAMSGM
+453 EAQNGM
-459 EITAG
+459 EISAG
-464 SSLEW
+464 SSLAW

-493 IGLDEYLALESDA
+493 FELDEYLVLESDV

>member
-76 TEINGIRFYNKRSTL
+76 TEINGIRFYNKSSTL
-91 TDIGDVYAGIT
+91 TDIGDVYADIT

-139 NGSDSANAVGINNW
+139 NGSDSASAVGINNW
-153 ASSTVGDIIGRSEG
+153 ESTVGNIVGRSEG
-167 SFIRAVTN
+167 SFITAVTN
-175 GGNQSYGIWNQVG
+175 GGNLSYGIWNQVG

-203 GTSKTCAI
+203 GNKAYAI
-211 MNDANGSTIGDISNV
+211 MNDANDSTIGDISNV
-226 VLEAKDSVYAYGIYT
+226 VLEAKDSVYACGIYT
-241 KGTIGNLDNV
+241 DGTIGNLDNV

-262 GVISDSYGIYSYGG
+262 GVISDSYGIHSVGL
-276 VIGDVSN
+276 GDVSN
-283 LTINMEVKRSFGI
+283 LTVNMKGKRSFGI
-296 SSDRIG
+296 SSESIG
-302 DISGA
+302 NVSGA
-307 TINVNADTS
+307 TINVNAGMS
-316 YGITSYDIGN
+316 YGIISYDLGN

-348 ESLKLELSNVK
+348 SRGLELSNVK

-366 FGTCVGVYFSNLDNP
+366 FGTAVGVYFSNLDNP
-381 GSDNSNLLILK
+381 NSDNSNLLILK
-392 NSTSISVSAS
+392 NSTSISVSAGS
-402 SGWTY
+402 DWAWGYS
-407 EYAIANEGGG
+407 IVNEEGG
-417 TFTIKGDSTIHTFDG
+417 TFTIKGDSTTHTFDG

-448 LNCKI
+448 LNCTI
-453 EAMSGM
+453 EAQNGM
-459 EITAG
+459 EISAG
-464 SSLEW
+464 SSLAW

-493 IGLDEYLALESDA
+493 FELDEYLVLESDV

-552 TYAAIFGA
+552 TYAAISGA
-560 LALAFAVCRARK
+560 LALAFAAYRRRK

>member
-76 TEINGIRFYNKRSTL
+76 TEINGIRFYKKSSTL

-139 NGSDSANAVGINNW
+139 NGSGSASAVGINNW
-153 ASSTVGDIIGRSEG
+153 ESTVGNIVGRSEG
-167 SFIRAVTN
+167 SFITAVTN
-175 GGNQSYGIWNQVG
+175 GGNLSYGIWNQVG

-203 GTSKTCAI
+203 GNKAYAI

-241 KGTIGNLDNV
+241 DGTIGNLDNV

-262 GVISDSYGIYSYGG
+262 GVISDSHGIHSVGL
-276 VIGDVSN
+276 GDVSN
-283 LTINMEVKRSFGI
+283 LTVNMKGKRSFGI
-296 SSDRIG
+296 SSESIG
-302 DISGA
+302 NVSGA
-307 TINVNADTS
+307 TINVNAGMS
-316 YGITSYDIGN
+316 YGITSYDLGN

-348 ESLKLELSNVK
+348 SRGLELSNVK

-366 FGTCVGVYFSNLDNP
+366 FGTAVGVYFSNLDNP
-381 GSDNSNLLILK
+381 NSDNSNLLILK
-392 NSTSISVSAS
+392 NSTSISVSAGS
-402 SGWTY
+402 DWTW
-407 EYAIANEGGG
+407 EYSIVNEEGG
-417 TFTIKGDSTIHTFDG
+417 TFTIKGDSTTHTFDG

-448 LNCKI
+448 LIAELHDRSAKRHGNFRRI
-453 EAMSGM
+453 LFGM
-459 EITAG
+459 
-464 SSLEW
+464 
-469 TDKLVVEGDVT
+469 D
-480 IDDSAILNIYLSS
+480 
-493 IGLDEYLALESDA
+493 
-506 SITLSGEIDLNVY
+506 
-519 DQGGQALE
+519 GQAC
-527 GWEYE
+527 G
-532 LRPGEGGDQLWI
+532 
-544 TAAVPEPA
+544 
-552 TYAAIFGA
+552 
-560 LALAFAVCRARK
+560 

>member
-76 TEINGIRFYNKRSTL
+76 TEINGIRFYKKSSTL

-139 NGSDSANAVGINNW
+139 NGSDSASAVGINNW
-153 ASSTVGDIIGRSEG
+153 ESTVGNIVGRSEG
-167 SFIRAVTN
+167 SFITAVTN
-175 GGNQSYGIWNQVG
+175 GGNLSYGIWNQVG

-203 GTSKTCAI
+203 GNKAYAI

-241 KGTIGNLDNV
+241 DGTIGNLDNV

-262 GVISDSYGIYSYGG
+262 GVISDSHGIHSVGL
-276 VIGDVSN
+276 GDVSN
-283 LTINMEVKRSFGI
+283 LTVNMKGKRSFGI
-296 SSDRIG
+296 SSESIG
-302 DISGA
+302 NVSGA
-307 TINVNADTS
+307 TINVNAGMS
-316 YGITSYDIGN
+316 YGITSYDLGN

-348 ESLKLELSNVK
+348 SRGLELSNVK

-366 FGTCVGVYFSNLDNP
+366 FGTAVGVYFSNLDNP
-381 GSDNSNLLILK
+381 NSDNSNLLILK
-392 NSTSISVSAS
+392 NSTSISVSAGS
-402 SGWTY
+402 DWTW
-407 EYAIANEGGG
+407 EYSIVNEEGG
-417 TFTIKGDSTIHTFDG
+417 TFTIKGDSTTHTFDG

-493 IGLDEYLALESDA
+493 FELDEYLVLESDV

-552 TYAAIFGA
+552 TYAAISGA
-560 LALAFAVCRARK
+560 LALAFAAYRRRK